1 MAIQIAASRQC
12 LAHLY
17 GNLPCWNRQSSVIGS
32 LPGSSLNVLEQRYID
47 HRSRDFALLDAL
59 VLAKH
64 GGPLYENPTKFG
76 RGDQKELL
84 SVAVFVYVVFLPFFT
99 VCEAARVIGGGRV
112 WRLFSARPT
121 AVDACAI
128 EEVAGT

>member
-1 MAIQIAASRQC
+1 M
-12 LAHLY
+12 
-17 GNLPCWNRQSSVIGS
+17 
-32 LPGSSLNVLEQRYID
+32 LEQRYID
-47 HRSRDFALLDAL
+47 YRSRDFALLDAL

-84 SVAVFVYVVFLPFFT
+84 SVAVFVYVVFLPLFI

-121 AVDACAI
+121 AADASAI
-128 EEVAGT
+128 EEFAESLDPCFSYAEHAVDSGRHFSNGR